1 MKLRILYSI
10 LIVFGL
16 GLAVPVA
23 AQDTAPRPALIM
35 KVTSGEVGVTRKF
48 FGRVVARQTVDLAF
62 QVAGKIVLFPAQEG
76 EVISSGGLISQ
87 LDLEPFELQ
96 LEQAQLQLTQ
106 AERTYN
112 RLQQLTLSVPEAR
125 REDAET
131 QFGLAKVAARN
142 AQVALNNATLYAP
155 FDALVASRSTANFST
170 IAAGAPVV
178 RIHDMSELRIE
189 IDVPEILFQQA
200 GANANVQLLA
210 KFPVSDKTYP
220 LEVREFN
227 AEASAVG
234 QSFRITLALDPIEG
248 LNVFPGSS
256 AEVLA
261 TLISGNEP
269 MLIPVPAVRIGN
281 DGGTSVLRFLP
292 TTDTLGTVEE
302 VPVVIEPTRE
312 GMVRVIEGLNP
323 GDEIV
328 RTGAHAIE
336 DGQTLRRFE
345 GFAN

>member
-1 MKLRILYSI
+1 MKLKICCLI
-10 LIVFGL
+10 LIMLGL
-16 GLAVPVA
+16 GPAQVL
-23 AQDTAPRPALIM
+23 AQDETPRPALIM
-35 KVTSGEVGVTRKF
+35 TVTSGEVGVTRKF

-62 QVAGKIVLFPAQEG
+62 QVAGKIVSFPAQEG
-76 EVISSGGLISQ
+76 EVISAGGLISQ

-125 REDAET
+125 RDEAET

-155 FDALVASRSTANFST
+155 FDALVARRSIANFST

-200 GANANVQLLA
+200 GTNANVRLLA
-210 KFPVSDKTYP
+210 KFPVSDKMYP

-227 AEASAVG
+227 AEASEVG
-234 QSFRITLALDPIEG
+234 QSFRITLALEPIGG

-256 AEVLA
+256 VEVFA
-261 TLISGNEP
+261 TLISGEAP
-269 MLIPVPAVRIGN
+269 MLIPITALRLGN
-281 DGGTSVLRFLP
+281 DGGTNVLRFISVS
-292 TTDTLGTVEE
+292 DSLGTVEE
-302 VPVVIEPTRE
+302 VPVVIEPTRD
-312 GMVRVIEGLNP
+312 GMVRVLEGLNS

-336 DGQTLRRFE
+336 DGQTVRRFE